1 MSIKRIS
8 KIITVLVII
17 ATILSAFSMVF
28 AAPTATPTSGGKITI
43 PEGNNPTSSGLTGT
57 VSNVIGIVQFICYA
71 AAVILIVMLGIKF
84 MTASPD
90 AKAEIKKSAVIYVV
104 GAVLVF
110 AAGLLLNLIK
120 NVAESSV
127 KAS

>member
-1 MSIKRIS
+1 MSIKKIS
-8 KIITVLVII
+8 KIVVALVII
-17 ATILSAFSMVF
+17 ATILSAVSMVF
-28 AAPTATPTSGGKITI
+28 ADISIPTGTAPT
-43 PEGNNPTSSGLTGT
+43 NSGLSST

-120 NVAESSV
+120 SVANSAVQDS
-127 KAS
+127 